1 MLNSSSPL
9 PVTKKKCKQQWRYS
23 GVGMEPQV
31 SGRDGKDKPG
41 DGAHSCLNSG
51 MFLSGFDGQSRL
63 LLRSLMS
70 GTSGT
75 SRALGVF
82 HRQQR
87 ANPESSLCD
96 FIETLCRD
104 EITHTEAD
112 AEFLT
117 VKPLVCLFPPLF
129 KQNLLS
135 FIHLVHSV
143 LPRTA
148 VLHLIKCL
156 SQDSR
161 PNPWV
166 TALCRQLER
175 DLETHREVPLY
186 TTLCS
191 QRLKELSQRLIGSA
205 ETGGWTKCF
214 SSQTEFES
222 QSTSDLSELGT
233 QRKRKGSFVSVGS
246 DGEETG
252 SQSKRI
258 KMDDN
263 ECVTAEELRVNKEM
277 PGAPESDA
285 AAETPASDSSCDGLP
300 EHIKVCIPQ
309 IKELLESQTEWD
321 QSSTDVFKVLNN
333 CDSNQVEVLC
343 SMLNFPGLPDQA
355 LPTLCNSV
363 LALSP
368 DLSYS
373 TAATLIK
380 SLLLEKVLSL
390 SEPASRCLVTA
401 VTSLCSR
408 YPRPVCQALI
418 GPVLEKE
425 NIGPPQAELL
435 SRLIESCLDSHY
447 RLLVVQMTLKI
458 AWSET
463 VLSIIHSLLD
473 SKPVLNEELFTQFTE
488 QLVSQA
494 PRFTK
499 SVKFAKMMLTVLT
512 KYSIDVTAAHKHSL
526 SSCLMLN
533 ETFLKKSLQAALKRI
548 ADT

>member
-191 QRLKELSQRLIGSA
+191 QRLKELSQHLIGSA

-300 EHIKVCIPQ
+300 EHIKVKTTIQ
-309 IKELLESQTEWD
+309 RRWD